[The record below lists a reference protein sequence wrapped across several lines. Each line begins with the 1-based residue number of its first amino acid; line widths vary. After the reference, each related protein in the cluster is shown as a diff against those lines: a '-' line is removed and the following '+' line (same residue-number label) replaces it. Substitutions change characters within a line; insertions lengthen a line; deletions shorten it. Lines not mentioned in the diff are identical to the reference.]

1 MWVSIKSSK
10 AGVLLTIGGCIRG
23 ETVVGLLVAIGVALL
38 VGLWL
43 KVENGIRS
51 GTVVGSVQK

>member
-10 AGVLLTIGGCIRG
+10 AGVLLTIGGGIRG
-23 ETVVGLLVAIGVALL
+23 ETVLGLLVASGVALL

-43 KVENGIRS
+43 KIENGIRS
-51 GTVVGSVQK
+51 ATVVGSVQK